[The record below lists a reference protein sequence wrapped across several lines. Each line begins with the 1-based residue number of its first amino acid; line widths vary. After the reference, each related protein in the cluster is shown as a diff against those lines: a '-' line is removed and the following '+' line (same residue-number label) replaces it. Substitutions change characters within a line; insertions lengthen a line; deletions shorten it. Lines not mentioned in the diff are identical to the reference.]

1 MEEVLSWRA
10 YDRLWNL
17 RYGSNCH
24 PIGRL
29 ISAISLVMGLQSV
42 LPTMEDVMT
51 NNTCLVILKKQHTC
65 PNCDAKIGF
74 FYKQNLGFFTYSCRE
89 CGIHIYV
96 GLLYRIAEI
105 FIFVIASGVAIF
117 YTTDDV
123 ISILLV
129 IIGFFASIVIR
140 VFAPLKIKPNQE
152 SEQG

>member
-10 YDRLWNL
+10 YDRLWES
-17 RYGSNCH
+17 RFGSNCD

-42 LPTMEDVMT
+42 LPIMEDAMT
-51 NNTCLVILKKQHTC
+51 NNTCL
-65 PNCDAKIGF
+65 NCDTKIGF
-74 FYKQNLGFFTYSCRE
+74 FSKQNLGFFTYSCRE
-89 CGIHIYV
+89 CGVHIYV

-117 YTTDDV
+117 FTPDNV

-140 VFAPLKIKPNQE
+140 VFVPLKIK
-152 SEQG
+152 